1 MIGRRCGVGRETF
14 DQFDDF
20 KSLPGRKFQEGSD
33 QSQAFNSFARWC
45 SELPV
50 QLCSKCGIFHLALS
64 IGSGD
69 LSQGKRE
76 GLAQTVDTAAMEV
89 GVLA

>member
-1 MIGRRCGVGRETF
+1 MVGRRCGVGRETF
-14 DQFDDF
+14 DQLDDF
-20 KSLPGRKFQEGSD
+20 KSLPGGKFQEGSD

-50 QLCSKCGIFHLALS
+50 QLCNKCRIFHLALS

-69 LSQGKRE
+69 LIQGKRE
-76 GLAQTVDTAAMEV
+76 GLAQTVDTAAIGAECL
-89 GVLA
+89 G